1 MSDLDTARTAVG
13 IIGNVISLCL
23 FLSPVPTFVKICKKG
38 SVEQYKPDPYL
49 ATLLNCMAWVVYGLP
64 IIHPN
69 STLVLT
75 INGAGTFIQFVYIAL
90 YLRYSNKKKRIKVSA
105 IVLVEIV
112 FVVLLLVLVVVLVHP
127 LKKRSTIVGVLCVM
141 FCLMIYVAPLSV
153 MKLVIKTRSV
163 EYMPFTLSLASFAN
177 GACWTAYA
185 LIQID
190 WFILVSY
197 GKQIPNGLGA
207 LLAVGQLVLYA
218 TFYKST
224 KKQIAERK
232 ETEKVGDITLS
243 QVVLALDEEV
253 VAKSVINGVTHI
265 SV

>member
-1 MSDLDTARTAVG
+1 YFFASFSCFFALISLTEFHCSSWLSA
-13 IIGNVISLCL
+13 GNVISLCL

-90 YLRYSNKKKRIKVSA
+90 YLRYSNKKKR
-105 IVLVEIV
+105 
-112 FVVLLLVLVVVLVHP
+112 
-127 LKKRSTIVGVLCVM
+127 
-141 FCLMIYVAPLSV
+141 
-153 MKLVIKTRSV
+153 KLVIKTRSV

-190 WFILVSY
+190 WFIL
-197 GKQIPNGLGA
+197 IPNGLGA

>member
-153 MKLVIKTRSV
+153 MVSFIRFV
-163 EYMPFTLSLASFAN
+163 TLFLPHSN
-177 GACWTAYA
+177 
-185 LIQID
+185 
-190 WFILVSY
+190 FILESFNY
-197 GKQIPNGLGA
+197 NSRL
-207 LLAVGQLVLYA
+207 
-218 TFYKST
+218 FMWD
-224 KKQIAERK
+224 R
-232 ETEKVGDITLS
+232 
-243 QVVLALDEEV
+243 
-253 VAKSVINGVTHI
+253 NW
-265 SV
+265 

>member
-1 MSDLDTARTAVG
+1 MSLDTTRTAVG

-23 FLSPVPTFVKICKKG
+23 FLSPVPTFVQIWKKG
-38 SVEQYKPDPYL
+38 SVEQFKPDPYL

-75 INGAGTFIQFVYIAL
+75 INGAGTVIQFVYIAL
-90 YLRYSNKKKRIKVSA
+90 YLVYSDKKKRVKVAA
-105 IVLVEIV
+105 IVLLEIA
-112 FVVLLLVLVVVLVHP
+112 FVVLLFVLVVVLVHRP
-127 LKKRSTIVGVLCVM
+127 IEKRSTVVGVVCVL

-190 WFILVSY
+190 WFIM
-197 GKQIPNGLGA
+197 IPNGLGA
-207 LLAVGQLVLYA
+207 LLAAGQLVLYA
-218 TFYKST
+218 TFYRST
-224 KKQIAERK
+224 KRQIAERK
-232 ETEKVGDITLS
+232 AAEKGGVSELS
-243 QVVLALDEEV
+243 LPQVMLALDEQV
-253 VAKSVINGVTHI
+253 VAKAVNVVHH
-265 SV
+265 

>member
-1 MSDLDTARTAVG
+1 
-13 IIGNVISLCL
+13 
-23 FLSPVPTFVKICKKG
+23 
-38 SVEQYKPDPYL
+38 
-49 ATLLNCMAWVVYGLP
+49 MAWVVYGLP

-90 YLRYSNKKKRIKVSA
+90 YLRYSNKKKR
-105 IVLVEIV
+105 
-112 FVVLLLVLVVVLVHP
+112 
-127 LKKRSTIVGVLCVM
+127 
-141 FCLMIYVAPLSV
+141 
-153 MKLVIKTRSV
+153 KLVIKTRSV

-190 WFILVSY
+190 WFIL
-197 GKQIPNGLGA
+197 IPNGLGA

>member
-153 MKLVIKTRSV
+153 M
-163 EYMPFTLSLASFAN
+163 
-177 GACWTAYA
+177 
-185 LIQID
+185 
-190 WFILVSY
+190 
-197 GKQIPNGLGA
+197 IPNGLGA